1 MRFPALQVIIVHS
14 LTPVTEKLRLTA
26 IPWQAVPRASPPQE
40 RCFRS
45 QNVPLRTPTRDVLA
59 PSHGQVL
66 PQEVSLRSSEAAVGL
81 VTTMA
86 TLNTLT
92 TSREVADHQVGEAA
106 VVKRVIKVIYIN
118 DGGGDD
124 DDDHIKD
131 HLCELRL

>member
-40 RCFRS
+40 RRLRS

-59 PSHGQVL
+59 VSHGQVL

-86 TLNTLT
+86 TLTTTMATLTALT

-106 VVKRVIKVIYIN
+106 EVKRVIKSI
-118 DGGGDD
+118 
-124 DDDHIKD
+124 H
-131 HLCELRL
+131 R

>member
-1 MRFPALQVIIVHS
+1 M
-14 LTPVTEKLRLTA
+14 
-26 IPWQAVPRASPPQE
+26 
-40 RCFRS
+40 
-45 QNVPLRTPTRDVLA
+45 
-59 PSHGQVL
+59 
-66 PQEVSLRSSEAAVGL
+66 

-106 VVKRVIKVIYIN
+106 VVKRVIKVIYID

-124 DDDHIKD
+124 DDDHIKG

>member
-40 RCFRS
+40 RGLRS
-45 QNVPLRTPTRDVLA
+45 QNVPLRTPARDVLA
-59 PSHGQVL
+59 ASHGLVL
-66 PQEVSLRSSEAAVGL
+66 PQEVSLRSSEATVGL

-86 TLNTLT
+86 TLTSLTTLT

-106 VVKRVIKVIYIN
+106 EVKRVIKSI
-118 DGGGDD
+118 
-124 DDDHIKD
+124 H
-131 HLCELRL
+131 R

>member
-40 RCFRS
+40 RRLRS
-45 QNVPLRTPTRDVLA
+45 QNVPLRTPARDVLA
-59 PSHGQVL
+59 ASHGHVL

-81 VTTMA
+81 ATTMA
-86 TLNTLT
+86 TLTTTLT

-106 VVKRVIKVIYIN
+106 EVKRVIKFI
-118 DGGGDD
+118 
-124 DDDHIKD
+124 H
-131 HLCELRL
+131 RRWWWRRR